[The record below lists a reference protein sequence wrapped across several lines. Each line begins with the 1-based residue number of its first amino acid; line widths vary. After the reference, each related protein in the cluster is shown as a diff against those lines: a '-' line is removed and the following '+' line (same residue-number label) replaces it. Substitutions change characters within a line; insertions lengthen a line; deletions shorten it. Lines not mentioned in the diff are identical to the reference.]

1 MLGWTF
7 QTPNFPKQIPSFGF
21 CAWLPGARGPLVIVL
36 PLETSMN
43 ATLRLKSQSTHPLAS
58 PLHTWHSPVPIPG
71 TGFPESRCCTFSSF
85 TMGLLTAL
93 IREA

>member
-1 MLGWTF
+1 MPDTAIEKPINTLW
-7 QTPNFPKQIPSFGF
+7 Q
-21 CAWLPGARGPLVIVL
+21 GP
-36 PLETSMN
+36 
-43 ATLRLKSQSTHPLAS
+43 Q
-58 PLHTWHSPVPIPG
+58 HTWHSPLPIPG

>member
-1 MLGWTF
+1 MPYTEKPIDAPFGEAPY
-7 QTPNFPKQIPSFGF
+7 TPGT
-21 CAWLPGARGPLVIVL
+21 PL
-36 PLETSMN
+36 
-43 ATLRLKSQSTHPLAS
+43 
-58 PLHTWHSPVPIPG
+58 PIPG